1 MVMGVLR
8 GSPAWMPCP
17 VASEG
22 DVCAIGTPYYAPMPL
37 ISARGRALP
46 SPVGPW
52 SSRISRDNDRAAM
65 VWRGLGRRRFAGAAA
80 EALPEGGASTDPRPA
95 RCARS
100 REPPAP
106 PPSLLLR
113 RWPPSLQT
121 LRVSALPSAASTS
134 CESDTAIQGSPQA
147 HCGPTPEHDR
157 IPGSGLGP
165 SEPALPQCRLLSSP
179 STTTVSVRTGK
190 PDDFLF
196 RVYGIVG

>member
-1 MVMGVLR
+1 MPRCPLSRRGAELSRRPWDRGAVESAEIMTAPRWSGAGSGAGGLR
-8 GSPAWMPCP
+8 APRRRPCP
-17 VASEG
+17 KGELQQ
-22 DVCAIGTPYYAPMPL
+22 T
-37 ISARGRALP
+37 RGRHAVLGHV
-46 SPVGPW
+46 SP
-52 SSRISRDNDRAAM
+52 R
-65 VWRGLGRRRFAGAAA
+65 
-80 EALPEGGASTDPRPA
+80 
-95 RCARS
+95 
-100 REPPAP
+100 P